1 MGCDYY
7 IIKQLRIKYIDDHDD
22 ELEITHELSR
32 DRCYFNDVDSVDS
45 DDTDYFS
52 SDRYNK
58 YLEVT
63 YKPRVLFQN
72 GKWKNT
78 QTEEKYYNSVMEE
91 IGHNTL
97 LLSVIKEEVRYL
109 R

>member
-7 IIKQLRIKYIDDHDD
+7 IIKQLRIKYVDDHDD
-22 ELEITHELSR
+22 EVEITHELSR
-32 DRCYFNDVDSVDS
+32 DRCYFNEVDSVDS
-45 DDTDYFS
+45 DDTEYFS
-52 SDRYNK
+52 DDRYNK

-72 GKWKNT
+72 SKWKNT
-78 QTEEKYYNSVMEE
+78 QTEDKYHDSVMGE
-91 IGHNTL
+91 IGYDKL
-97 LLSVIKEEVRYL
+97 LVSVIKEEVREL